1 MYLNDRKTIL
11 YIVKGLKGVKMAKKK
26 ITMKPSDVI
35 RLTARYSGYTQEVAK
50 DIIDA
55 YGHIIYKLL
64 LEGYQIRMPEVGRFY
79 LKTNDPRPERPFVM
93 PQTGEHVVL
102 PATPEHQVPKFKFTP
117 TLTKEIKEK
126 SWGNLL

>member
-1 MYLNDRKTIL
+1 MARERIPKKTI
-11 YIVKGLKGVKMAKKK
+11 
-26 ITMKPSDVI
+26 MKPSDVI

-55 YGHIIYKLL
+55 YGHIVRKLL
-64 LEGYQIRMPEVGRFY
+64 LEGYQVRIPEVGRFY
-79 LKTNDPRPERPFVM
+79 LHTKKAQPEKPYVM
-93 PQTGEHVVL
+93 PLTGERVIL
-102 PATPEHQVPKFKFTP
+102 PAKPEYQKPKFKYTP